1 MCCRS
6 RTECGLI
13 WLPSGGWMSALAL
26 LFIYR
31 RASSVIKNIKP
42 FEKNKRW
49 KKSCFSFFYCSPP
62 PPPRMYLKQRNT
74 SDTPH
79 THKTAHTTPDRERG
93 REYHDDDDD
102 DDDDALPRNT
112 TQKIKQPNQSR
123 GFLTTTSTT
132 TTPGRQ
138 RERERGREKRLS
150 LSFRVCTDE
159 GDEKRFGQIIRFT
172 RRDQS

>member
-1 MCCRS
+1 
-6 RTECGLI
+6 
-13 WLPSGGWMSALAL
+13 MSALAL

-123 GFLTTTSTT
+123 GFLTTTST
-132 TTPGRQ
+132 PGRQ
-138 RERERGREKRLS
+138 REREREREKRGGGGAVVSSGLS

-159 GDEKRFGQIIRFT
+159 GDEKRFGRIIRFI